1 MGLFDDEKYKTAS
14 EKCIVFIKRQLNV
27 NDFKYQIAFSRE
39 YGSYFSED
47 VLWGTIDGLSDS
59 EEQIIP
65 QYISTDEF
73 YGYDYTGQVSGSASA
88 SGAVNVYVYRDN
100 KYLVT
105 TCPVKGGRWISE
117 ATYRE
122 TYLVPDYDP
131 ETGEEIGE
139 HEEVVY
145 YTLPIEVQ
153 EGIKM
158 FNYCTG
164 YTSYWEDVSQPGAEY
179 EKAERLVYT
188 GTDEVSDED
197 GGSAYPYYTYF
208 KVRLYSYSDTEYL
221 NDECKV
227 YRTNDGTR
235 LWFTENAVQGD
246 KIAKLVQ
253 QVLRS
258 GEIQYDVVAISG
270 AISNITNGRL
280 PASFLIP
287 TDDPQY
293 DKDGS
298 KAKWKYGYCL
308 NNRTWAYDVGLALLV
323 FTTSGDYD
331 ICREMLN
338 RMKYEQNYDGS
349 FNFSYDIYIGQLFE
363 GYVRTG
369 AMGWLIW
376 GMCYYTLETGDRS
389 YVEMIEKGGDW
400 MIGRQITD
408 TNDPRYGL
416 MTGGIGAYNM
426 DDYSYIDTDIEW
438 CSVEHQ
444 CSGLQALEG
453 CSLVSK
459 KSKYKKAAELVRDQL
474 YLKCYDKS
482 NGRFYQGING
492 GVPDGAWALDCT
504 TWAGSLIFSVVNKEC
519 PQACIKTAM
528 DVFLTSGKSIIQSSE
543 QDHYNETYSSSS
555 TFSGFKPYSDKTPD
569 YKGAPDIVW
578 TEGTLG
584 YCLLAYILGDY
595 EECKKYVDEV
605 INLQNCSGSTGGVI
619 YVTET
624 YGYLPWEFHVWESVV
639 SSSWLYLIINNPDV
653 LFPRTLRQ
661 VYYMAKIINIHD
673 ERP

>member
-14 EKCIVFIKRQLNV
+14 EKCIAFIKRQLNV

-59 EEQIIP
+59 EEQITP

-131 ETGEEIGE
+131 ETGEETGE

-227 YRTNDGTR
+227 YCTNDGTR

>member
-14 EKCIVFIKRQLNV
+14 EKCIAFIKRQLNV